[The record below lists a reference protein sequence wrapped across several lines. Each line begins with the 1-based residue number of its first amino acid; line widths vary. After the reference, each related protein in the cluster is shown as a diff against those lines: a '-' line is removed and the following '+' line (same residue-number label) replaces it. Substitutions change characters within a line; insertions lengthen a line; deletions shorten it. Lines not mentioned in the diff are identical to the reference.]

1 MNTRHATASL
11 RSTGYISVGNE
22 PKHVRS
28 GVMGM
33 FPARNGRWYYVHANS
48 PHHRA
53 AALKVLRVSED
64 RDAVVK
70 AIAQWDALELE
81 EAILAADNPARPVL
95 VWRGAA

>member
-1 MNTRHATASL
+1 
-11 RSTGYISVGNE
+11 
-22 PKHVRS
+22 
-28 GVMGM
+28 M
-33 FPARNGRWYYVHANS
+33 FPARNGRWYYVHANF

-95 VWRGAA
+95 VWRGGSVHRSEAIRVYSGANRH

>member
-1 MNTRHATASL
+1 
-11 RSTGYISVGNE
+11 
-22 PKHVRS
+22 
-28 GVMGM
+28 M
-33 FPARNGRWYYVHANS
+33 FPASNGRWYYVHANF

-95 VWRGAA
+95 VWRGGQRASK